1 MKPFVAVE
9 IEAPGDLFF
18 CHSGTYG
25 IQNER
30 NRLLWACV
38 VSDDAI
44 ETLGYTIYLWLVQS
58 ALKWQSSRLA

>member
-1 MKPFVAVE
+1 MKPFIAVE
-9 IEAPGDLFF
+9 IEAPGDLFM

-44 ETLGYTIYLWLVQS
+44 EN
-58 ALKWQSSRLA
+58 ALRRWDIRYISGWDNLL